1 MERVPERVLI
11 SGGGPVGLICAYA
24 LAKEN
29 IPVIVFDEN
38 SELQEDPRAATT
50 HPATLELLADLD
62 LVGKVIEQGLICP
75 IFRFWDRPTGNLVAE
90 FDHELLRDDTD
101 YPYVV
106 QCEQFKLT
114 RILIDLMRSM
124 TAADIRFS
132 HRVTSVSQ
140 GDQCVS
146 IEVDSPNGI
155 NHFQGRYLIGSDGG
169 RSTVRTE
176 AKIPFKG
183 FTWAE
188 RFLVLSTPFDFEAQ
202 RGMCHRNYISDPE
215 EWCNC
220 FKVAGD
226 GPPGLWRTVY
236 PEAADVPEAD
246 LLTDE
251 YIQNKLQNFFPSRDK
266 YDIVNRNLYTVHQ
279 RVAATFRKG
288 RVMIAGDAAH
298 VNNSIGGMGL
308 NGGIQD
314 AVNLAGKLI
323 KIWKS
328 GASDSLLD
336 EYNEERRTFAIEFVQ
351 AQTIQNKNR
360 LEAKDPKKRK
370 KYLDDLQSI
379 AADPKRARQFML
391 KSSMI
396 EAMRGIQD
404 RNR

>member
-1 MERVPERVLI
+1 MERIPERVLI

-24 LAKEN
+24 LAQEN

-50 HPATLELLADLD
+50 HPATLELLAGLD

-114 RILIDLMRSM
+114 RILVDLMRSM

-140 GDQCVS
+140 DDQSVS

-155 NHFQGRYLIGSDGG
+155 NQFKGRYLIGSDGG

-176 AKIPFKG
+176 AKIPFEG

-236 PEAADVPEAD
+236 PESAEVPEAD

-251 YIQNKLQNFFPSRDK
+251 YIQNKLQNFFPSRDN
-266 YDIVNRNLYTVHQ
+266 YDIVHRNLYTVHQ

-314 AVNLAGKLI
+314 AVNLAEKLI
-323 KIWKS
+323 EVWKS

-336 EYNEERRTFAIEFVQ
+336 KYNDERRTFAIEFVQ

-360 LEAKDPKKRK
+360 LEAKAPKKRK
-370 KYLDDLQSI
+370 KFLDELQSI

-396 EAMRGIQD
+396 EAMRRIQD